1 MVENIFPSVSSE
13 IIDNSFTT
21 IIADG
26 SLDTISVLVT
36 EKGEDNVLKYYAGN
50 PSQLVKD
57 LGEPNMRKYGQAQH
71 NLLNWL
77 TAGGGAWVLSVKGAD
92 AAYSNAVL
100 SISTKVDAAAG
111 EDKKKLYVKP
121 TVRGLTEDMIDRS
134 TMLAKMKTMPADTE
148 EGYTAYPLIGMTP
161 IGRSAAYDALGLRL
175 ECNRD
180 LDQMYPNARVY
191 NASVIEIVDG
201 RESVV
206 RGPFLVSLVDG
217 IVNASRQSI
226 FIEKVF
232 KKYCPEM
239 QITVN
244 SAAFDAM
251 ATALGFDVDLM
262 DITSNAL
269 QDMPGAV
276 DFYKEAGYSTVN
288 WVSTATNAD
297 PLLVTSDVNFHDF
310 RNPARLRGGKTGVQ
324 DVASQ
329 NALKV
334 KGYKGLIDPNILD
347 INFYPCD
354 IILDANEDISVKAAM
369 SSLNEARRDHMTI
382 VDCGI
387 TATPEQA
394 VELRDNGLQMF
405 NSRLAIFAQDMDVYD
420 EYGQSDVRVTVT
432 YDLARKLPVHFR
444 DHGRHRPFVGPRRGG
459 VGSHTNL
466 GWVPTDPQKT
476 MLYKR
481 QINYIEKSPKRL
493 NYATQL
499 TSQTANSHMSNF
511 SVVWTLLRM
520 EKIAKEIA
528 DEFRMEF
535 ITDDTL
541 GDLRRQ
547 ISDALAPFV
556 TNLAME
562 SIEVS
567 TAADDYDKSQ
577 KRARVAISVVP
588 TSIMER
594 LLITFNVN
602 K

>member
-26 SLDTISVLVT
+26 SLDSIQVLIT
-36 EKGEDNVLKYYAGN
+36 EKGEDNVLRYYAGN
-50 PSQLVKD
+50 PTQLNKD
-57 LGEPNMRKYGQAQH
+57 LGEPNIRKYGQAQH

-77 TAGGGAWVLSVKGAD
+77 TAGGGSWVLTVKGDD
-92 AAYSNAVL
+92 ASYSNAVL
-100 SISTKVDAAAG
+100 GLSIKIDTTAG
-111 EDKKKLYVKP
+111 NGAKKLYIKP
-121 TVRGLTEDMIDRS
+121 TVRGLADPMVDRS
-134 TMLAKMKTMPADTE
+134 TMLSKMKAMAADTE
-148 EGYTAYPLIGMTP
+148 EGFTAYQLIGMTP
-161 IGRSAAYDALGLRL
+161 IGRSAAYDSLGLRL

-232 KKYCPEM
+232 ARYCPELK
-239 QITVN
+239 ITVN
-244 SAAFDAM
+244 SSAFDDM

-262 DITSNAL
+262 DITSKAL

-276 DFYKEAGYSTVN
+276 DFYTEAGYTNVH
-288 WVSTATNAD
+288 WVSTVANAD
-297 PLLVTSDVNFHDF
+297 PLLVTTDVNFHDF
-310 RNPARLRGGKTGVQ
+310 RNPARLRGGNSGDQSAANQV
-324 DVASQ
+324 
-329 NALKV
+329 ALKV

-354 IILDANEDISVKAAM
+354 IILDSNEDISVKAAM
-369 SSLNEARRDHMTI
+369 SALNEARRDHMTI

-394 VELRDNGLQMF
+394 VELRDNGLQMS

-432 YDLARKLPVHFR
+432 YDLSSKLPVHFR
-444 DHGRHRPFVGPRRGG
+444 DYGRHRPFVGPRRGG

-466 GWVPTDPQKT
+466 SWVPTDPQKT

-528 DEFRMEF
+528 DDFRMEF
-535 ITDDTL
+535 ITDDSL

-562 SIEVS
+562 SIEVT

-577 KRARVAISVVP
+577 KRARVSISVVP